1 MTPPGAS
8 PSGDPHRAPQGDI
21 GTAWSAPPGGP
32 RRTAP
37 APQDTRRARDARLA
51 GGVAFAGTLML
62 CGSVL
67 AVLRGI
73 PALTANGG
81 GHPRTGSSAYDVDL
95 TARGWNHVALG
106 VLAGG
111 GRDREGTRR
120 HDPRIRV
127 VVPDTGRP
135 AGRTAGDTRQ
145 KKPATSVSG
154 PAGTANTRR
163 VPVRSSSAPGSAPR
177 TTRPRRPA
185 RPAPGAGPCRSARV
199 RPRRRCR
206 RTGSVRRSR

>member
-62 CGSVL
+62 CGGVL

-95 TARGWNHVALG
+95 AAWGWIHVALG
-106 VLAGG
+106 VLAAG

-135 AGRTAGDTRQ
+135 DGRRHPAE
-145 KKPATSVSG
+145 KPATSVSG

-163 VPVRSSSAPGSAPR
+163 VPVRSSSAPGSSPR